1 MKALWHIRLNRQPIL
16 YWCTALLIVSTLFIV
31 SNAHA
36 ATYAYLNDN
45 FSYDTP
51 TAAATSVTWH
61 TTSPNPACTDYPDGD
76 DDWADVTFPVGFTF
90 TFGGVSYSGARVYSN
105 GMLAFGTDT
114 SGYHRNYTNIALPI
128 TTATAAYTGCTR
140 GVPKNLMVAYWTDI
154 VAGTAN
160 GTTGAA
166 VKYELLTDS
175 SSKKRFVISWSNV
188 KLYGQ
193 TTRYNFQIALFESNS
208 GVNGNFKYNYT
219 TGSSN
224 GSDAT
229 VGVQL
234 TTADSTQYAFQQ
246 NFIDTS
252 NGTTILW
259 YPANQLAAKSAE
271 YRLDES
277 TWSGV
282 VGEIKDTSG
291 NNQNASR
298 AGTPDSTA
306 SGKLCRGGSFSRNTS
321 NTVIDAIATPIT
333 PASTGS
339 VDFWYQSNVAWS
351 TASYDAMLFD
361 ATKVAAQPFFL
372 MKLANGKL
380 RFVLTDSAGAVRIAE
395 ATTAS
400 AFAAATWHHVGVSW
414 NIKVGT
420 NQTVQQIFLDG
431 ALVTTNTTTPFR
443 TTSSGSIAALNTIY
457 IGDNRSSGITPANG
471 SPNSTNGF
479 IDEVYI
485 YAREINATQAAA
497 DMAITRPTCTS
508 LDHFHI
514 MHAGQVVGC
523 NAANIVIEAHD
534 ATHALFSLAGTTMQ
548 MAAVNSDNV
557 GHGTWSSVS
566 TINPVYD
573 TGSGTGN
580 YTFSNE
586 SSITLGLTNG
596 FIEALNINLLSGSIK
611 ENTGTGLVCVPA
623 DYTSGG
629 TCDTNLKF
637 LEAGFLFDVPNHLAE
652 ASQTLLIKAVKKV
665 DKSLTCTPAFANV
678 SKNITFSCAYTNPT
692 TGTLPIRINSN
703 ALNSSNSTAAAC
715 DSTGRAVGLAFDATG
730 SATATLQYADVGN
743 MTLDAKYLVGG
754 LNMTGTDT
762 FIAAPASFAIT
773 GVTAAPI
780 KAGNNFSATVTA
792 KNTAG
797 GTTANFAKESVAEG
811 ASLTFTRCQPTGSA
825 AADGNLTYTLSA
837 FTNGVASSSNL
848 KWSEVGNIDLSAT
861 LASAS
866 YLGSGLTATGNT
878 GTGGIVCNS
887 AGNVGR
893 FTPDH
898 FNTVVTQGCN
908 TGSFTYSAQP
918 FKVQT
923 IALNATGLVTQN
935 YDGTSNTSP
944 NFAKTTTLSDA
955 NGAAVGTLNNAAIN
969 SSVFSAGIATS
980 TTPSYTFTNKLTVPT
995 AIKLRATDT
1004 DNISSLSGTEGTANI
1019 RSGILRLQN
1028 VYGSELL
1035 ALPVPVEAKFWNG
1048 TSYIRNQQDSC
1059 TIVPSSSI
1067 SMGNYRNNLAACET
1081 QLGYSGASSTLTNGV
1096 SRTLRLTRP
1105 GSGNNGTVDLTL
1117 NLGSVSASPNDK
1129 TCTSAAETSATASGL
1144 SWFGANTTSRA
1155 TFGIY
1160 KTPIIYLRENFN
1172 IP

>member
-1 MKALWHIRLNRQPIL
+1 MKSLWHIRLKKQLIL
-16 YWCTALLIVSTLFIV
+16 YWCTALLLMSTLFAAGAV
-31 SNAHA
+31 HA

-51 TAAATSVTWH
+51 TATATSVTWH

-90 TFGGVSYSGARVYSN
+90 TFGGVSYSGVRVYSN

-128 TTATAAYTGCTR
+128 TTATAAYTGCMTS

-193 TTRYNFQIALFESNS
+193 TARYNFQIALFESNT

-219 TGSSN
+219 TGSSD

-229 VGVQL
+229 VGIQL
-234 TTADSTQYAFQQ
+234 TTTDSTQYAFKQ
-246 NFIDTS
+246 NFIDTT

-277 TWSGV
+277 IWLGV
-282 VGEIKDTSG
+282 AGEIKDTSG
-291 NNQNASR
+291 NSQNASR
-298 AGTPDSTA
+298 VGTPTSTA
-306 SGKLCRGGSFSRNTS
+306 SGKLCRGGSFASNTL

-333 PASTGS
+333 PAGTGS
-339 VDFWYQSNVAWS
+339 VDFWYQSNKAWNA
-351 TASYDAMLFD
+351 ASSDSMLFD

-372 MKLANGKL
+372 EKLTSGKL
-380 RFVLTDSAGAVRIAE
+380 RFALTDSAGAVRIAE

-400 AFAAATWHHVGVSW
+400 TFAAGTWHHVGVSW

-471 SPNSTNGF
+471 SPNSANGF

-497 DMAITRPTCTS
+497 DMAITRTTCTS

-523 NAANIVIEAHD
+523 NAANTVIEAHD

-548 MAAVNSDNV
+548 MSTSTN
-557 GHGTWSSVS
+557 HGTWSSVS
-566 TINPVYD
+566 TINPVND
-573 TGSGTGN
+573 TGNGTGN

-586 SSITLGLTNG
+586 SSITLGLSNG
-596 FIEALNINLLSGSIK
+596 FIEALNINLLSGSIT
-611 ENTGTGLVCVPA
+611 ENTGTGAVCLPV
-623 DYTSGG
+623 DYTSGT
-629 TCDTNLKF
+629 TCDSNLNF
-637 LEAGFLFDVPNHLAE
+637 LEAGFLLDIPNHVSE
-652 ASQTLLIKAVKKV
+652 TSQTLSIKAVKKL
-665 DKSLTCTPAFANV
+665 DNSLTCTPAFASV
-678 SKNITFSCAYTNPT
+678 SKNISFTCAYTNPT
-692 TGTLPIRINSN
+692 TGSLPIRINSN
-703 ALNSSNSTAAAC
+703 ALNSSNSTGAAC
-715 DSTGRAVGLAFDATG
+715 DSSGRAVSLAFDATG

-743 MTLDAKYLVGG
+743 MTLNAKYLVGG
-754 LNMTGTDT
+754 LNMAGTDT
-762 FIAAPASFAIT
+762 FIAAPAGFAISN
-773 GVTAAPI
+773 VTASPI

-792 KNTAG
+792 KNSAG
-797 GTTANFAKESVAEG
+797 ITTPNFAKENVAEG
-811 ASLTFTRCQPTGSA
+811 ANLTFSKCQPIGLAAVSGNFTSA
-825 AADGNLTYTLSA
+825 LGA
-837 FTNGVASSSNL
+837 FTNGVANTSTL
-848 KWSEVGNIDLSAT
+848 IWTEVGNGDLSAT

-878 GTGGIVCNS
+878 GTGGTICNG

-893 FTPDH
+893 FIPDH
-898 FNTVVTQGCN
+898 FDTVVTQGCN
-908 TGSFTYSAQP
+908 AGGFTYSAQP
-918 FKVQT
+918 FKVQ
-923 IALNATGLVTQN
+923 IRALNAAGTVTQN
-935 YDGTSNTSP
+935 YDGSVNTSP
-944 NFAKTTTLSDA
+944 NFAKATSLSDGNGSSLGSFTNASFGLSTFATGLA
-955 NGAAVGTLNNAAIN
+955 NV
-969 SSVFSAGIATS
+969 
-980 TTPSYTFTNKLTVPT
+980 TPSYTFTVARTSPIS
-995 AIKLRATDT
+995 IKLRSIDT
-1004 DNISSLSGTEGTANI
+1004 DSVSSSLGTEGTTTI
-1019 RSGILRLQN
+1019 RSGRIKLQN
-1028 VYGSELL
+1028 AYGSELL
-1035 ALPVPVEAKFWNG
+1035 TLPVPLEAQYWNG
-1048 TSYIRNQQDSC
+1048 SSYVRNQLDSC
-1059 TIVPSSSI
+1059 TIIPANSI
-1067 SMGNYRNNLAACET
+1067 AMSGYTSNLNACET
-1081 QLGYSGASSTLTNGV
+1081 QIGYTSGTGLLSNGLSSL
-1096 SRTLRLTRP
+1096 LRLTKP
-1105 GSGNNGTVDLTL
+1105 GTGNNGSVNLTL
-1117 NLGSVSASPNDK
+1117 NLNSVAGN
-1129 TCTSAAETSATASGL
+1129 TCTSASTSAATSANL
-1144 SWFGANTTSRA
+1144 PWFGANPTSRE

-1160 KTPIIYLRENFN
+1160 KTPIIYMRENF
-1172 IP
+1172 